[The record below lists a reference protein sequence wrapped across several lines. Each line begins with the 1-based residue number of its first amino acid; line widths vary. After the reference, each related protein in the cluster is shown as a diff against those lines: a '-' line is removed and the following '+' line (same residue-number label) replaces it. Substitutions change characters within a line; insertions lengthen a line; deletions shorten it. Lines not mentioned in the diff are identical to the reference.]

1 MLILPGARWAG
12 PPAIAS
18 FFQHTPVKPLLLA
31 LFLLPLCSWAQSW
44 PVDPLSGKIIYAEE
58 VPVKDAPK
66 TDLYRRAQA
75 WWQAT
80 PAKPAAFQ
88 VADFANGLLIGKNH
102 ALVKVQEGGSVR
114 TWQLGYTLKIEME
127 DDRYWYS
134 LHDLHLQQLPAP
146 PAAAKAG
153 PKQPLETLVL
163 PQAAGKKGRG
173 HTVPAPLPGKTH
185 QAIRTLIASLKAA
198 ML

>member
-1 MLILPGARWAG
+1 
-12 PPAIAS
+12 
-18 FFQHTPVKPLLLA
+18 VKLLLLA
-31 LFLLPLCSWAQSW
+31 LFLLPLCSWAQGW

-75 WWQAT
+75 WWKTT
-80 PAKPAAFQ
+80 PARPAAFQ

-102 ALVKVQEGGSVR
+102 TLLQVREGGG
-114 TWQLGYTLKIEME
+114 TQAWKLGYTLKIEME

-134 LHDLHLQQLPAP
+134 LHDLHLQKLPAP
-146 PAAAKAG
+146 PASAAKAG
-153 PKQPLETLVL
+153 PEQALETLVL
-163 PQAAGKKGRG
+163 PQAAGKKRSGN
-173 HTVPAPLPGKTH
+173 TVPAPLPAKTQ
-185 QAIRTLIASLKAA
+185 QAIRTLIAGLKAA